1 MTLENINMYR
11 EESETLDLSVL
22 DIRIQEE
29 FIFTLAR
36 KIRRTTIRRRKLGAA
51 TIRRIVNSARR
62 QLGATS
68 IQHGDNSAQ
77 RQFGASS
84 IQRGEIRRNVDSA
97 RRQFGAMPLNYV
109 ISERGSK
116 QLVHDQYIFR
126 KERIINQKT
135 IWKCVE
141 AYKLL
146 ESRPTRCKGRCHT
159 LNEEVILHID
169 NHNHVIDGIKV
180 LKTECLNNIK
190 KRAIEVTDT
199 PQKIISIAIAEGS
212 PSLHAALPP
221 ITSIKRTIQ
230 RARSLMS
237 SPLPTPTNIYDLDL
251 PDIYRKTCSGL
262 PFLQYDSKHLLPELP
277 RILIFAT
284 AQNLRLMAE
293 SSHWYADGTFKTTP
307 LIFYQLWTLHV
318 LYNKTVIPTIFA
330 LLPNKTQI
338 TYIRVFG

>member
-97 RRQFGAMPLNYV
+97 RRQFGAYLIQMPLNYV

-159 LNEEVILHID
+159 LNEEKNMFGV
-169 NHNHVIDGIKV
+169 
-180 LKTECLNNIK
+180 
-190 KRAIEVTDT
+190 AI
-199 PQKIISIAIAEGS
+199 PSI
-212 PSLHAALPP
+212 
-221 ITSIKRTIQ
+221 
-230 RARSLMS
+230 
-237 SPLPTPTNIYDLDL
+237 
-251 PDIYRKTCSGL
+251 
-262 PFLQYDSKHLLPELP
+262 
-277 RILIFAT
+277 
-284 AQNLRLMAE
+284 
-293 SSHWYADGTFKTTP
+293 
-307 LIFYQLWTLHV
+307 
-318 LYNKTVIPTIFA
+318 
-330 LLPNKTQI
+330 
-338 TYIRVFG
+338 